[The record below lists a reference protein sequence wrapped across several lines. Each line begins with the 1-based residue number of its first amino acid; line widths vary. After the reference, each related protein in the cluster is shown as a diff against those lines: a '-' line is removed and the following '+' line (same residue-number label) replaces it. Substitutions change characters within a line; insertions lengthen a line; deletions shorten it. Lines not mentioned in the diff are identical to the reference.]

1 MAGASPING
10 AAIMKVFSNLLT
22 DAKAIYSRDK
32 KISGIWAAFMGGA
45 FFVYFFMSSGDFS
58 FLLTLASLWRCFG
71 LSLLIYKV
79 YTGMSARGVSVKTL
93 ELYAVAFLARLL
105 SIMRHQGYLPFDK
118 TGDWFYHV
126 VEFISLGAV
135 GLLLFG
141 IFGPLK
147 STYDSKYDKFGNYKI
162 PAEYGALYLFVPCLI
177 MALIFHP
184 QLNKEMFSDTCWTLS
199 MYVEAIAMVPQL
211 YMFQKQAS
219 DQDGTVEAVLSHTT
233 FAIGF
238 SRIFEL
244 FFWIG
249 SFHELSN
256 STGKFPG
263 YIILLSQFTQLVI
276 MGDFFYYYFQSVST
290 GGPMELPT
298 YNSMN
303 V

>member
-1 MAGASPING
+1 MSVQVKL
-10 AAIMKVFSNLLT
+10 MKLLG
-22 DAKAIYSRDK
+22 DAKAIYNRDK
-32 KISGIWAAFMGGA
+32 KISGIWTAFLVGA
-45 FFVYFFMSSGDFS
+45 LLVYLFMSSGDFS

-71 LSLLIYKV
+71 LSLLIFKV
-79 YTGMSARGVSVKTL
+79 WNGMSARGVSVKTL
-93 ELYAVAFLARLL
+93 ELYAAAFLARLL
-105 SIMRHQGYLPFDK
+105 SILRHQGYLPFDK

-147 STYDSKYDKFGNYKI
+147 STYDSKYDKFGNFKI
-162 PAEYGALYLFVPCLI
+162 PSEYGALYLFVPCLI
-177 MALIFHP
+177 LALIFHP

-199 MYVEAIAMVPQL
+199 MYVEAVAMVPQL

-244 FFWIG
+244 LFWIG

-276 MGDFFYYYFQSVST
+276 MGDFFYYYFQAVSS